1 MNKATTAAP
10 QLPPGTVI
18 DGTYTTGAVVR
29 ARLGSVT
36 YAATDL
42 SQGRVDV
49 TIHAPECFVSPVALE
64 RSLRELRQLEKIHA
78 PQVLRV
84 IDAGKLPRG
93 GIYEVHEPV
102 AGVPFAE
109 LGAIPP
115 AEVGPLIHE
124 IVLGLQA
131 AQKVGVLHR
140 NLGAEAVLRTER
152 GIKLTGFAVGDPQGG
167 VSFGAL
173 DCIAPEQVEGKNIDE
188 RTLVYNLAA
197 LTYRLLRGASLFTG
211 GDSGTQL
218 LQAAASLPPQE
229 SMPAPLFAALAK
241 DPKSRPNLLQKF
253 LAELD
258 EIVREFAN
266 FTQTS
271 GSDAP
276 EAMTDLREDRAAAIA
291 PKAGEGREER
301 DTLAALMTDP
311 DAPTQPSAPEGA
323 KPNPEAKPTPTRPA
337 IVTGPGTIAPPPS
350 LGKPPSLGA
359 PPSLGKPAVPS
370 PLAGLPSLGSL
381 PSLGKPPGAAPP
393 NLGAPPSLGG
403 PPNLGGPAAPSVAP
417 PSIGAPSAAPPAIST
432 SPAAASSGT
441 KPRTRGWTMFMEV
454 TEDEAG
460 ASPTPGVPAPGA
472 PVTPASL
479 APAASAASA
488 APMTAPMTAPAPV
501 AAAPLPV
508 PAPVPAPVQTPVQ
521 APAAPAG
528 EVKPST
534 RGWTM
539 IMDEPSEAEALG
551 LSTPA
556 AAATPPP
563 PSPTTRGW
571 TMLEELNDG
580 LPAAATPAVPAAA
593 AAAVAAPAGPPAE
606 VGVSQAPSSRGWT
619 MFMEA
624 ELQGAPKAE
633 EPIDAEPEFFDGP
646 VQTDSGTVV
655 AFAPSAAEPNASFT
669 RRAAEPVDDLSAQ
682 EPMTSFGA
690 RLRGE
695 VEEAAPVAPS
705 LDPASLP
712 SPAAEIPS
720 FAGNN
725 LGFAVGPATPATPVT
740 PVTPAERRP
749 PQPDALDADLDAD
762 PTSGGNSKLIVIGVV
777 VVVAIV
783 IAVVL
788 ATR

>member
-1 MNKATTAAP
+1 
-10 QLPPGTVI
+10 VI

-29 ARLGSVT
+29 SRLGSVT
-36 YAATDL
+36 YAATDA
-42 SQGRVDV
+42 SEARVDV
-49 TIHAPECFVSPVALE
+49 TIYAPECFVSPVALE
-64 RSLRELRQLEKIHA
+64 RSLREIRQLEKVHA

-102 AGVPFAE
+102 DGVPFAE

-115 AEVGPLIHE
+115 AEVASIVHE
-124 IVLGLQA
+124 VVTALQA

-140 NLGAEAVLRTER
+140 NLGAEAVLRTAG
-152 GIKLTGFAVGDPQGG
+152 GIKLAGFAVGDPQGG

-271 GSDAP
+271 SDETP
-276 EAMTDLREDRAAAIA
+276 EAMTDLREDRTAPMS
-291 PKAGEGREER
+291 PKAGEVREVN
-301 DTLAALMTDP
+301 DTLATLMTDP
-311 DAPTQPSAPEGA
+311 DAPKQPSAAPEGA
-323 KPNPEAKPTPTRPA
+323 KPNTTRPA
-337 IVTGPGTIAPPPS
+337 IVTGPGMITPPPS
-350 LGKPPSLGA
+350 LGKPPTLGA
-359 PPSLGKPAVPS
+359 PPSLGKAPVPS
-370 PLAGLPSLGSL
+370 PLAGLPSLGAL
-381 PSLGKPPGAAPP
+381 PSLGKPPGAPS
-393 NLGAPPSLGG
+393 LGAPPTIGAPTVG
-403 PPNLGGPAAPSVAP
+403 APSVP
-417 PSIGAPSAAPPAIST
+417 TFGAPSAAPPSIST
-432 SPAAASSGT
+432 TPTAAAATASAGA

-460 ASPTPGVPAPGA
+460 SSGTPGVPTPGA
-472 PVTPASL
+472 APVAPASL
-479 APAASAASA
+479 APSA
-488 APMTAPMTAPAPV
+488 APVVAAPIQAPV
-501 AAAPLPV
+501 
-508 PAPVPAPVQTPVQ
+508 PVQ
-521 APAAPAG
+521 APIPVAPIQAPIQAPVAPTPKA

-539 IMDEPSEAEALG
+539 IMDEPEDAAGLG

-556 AAATPPP
+556 AAAAPPP

-571 TMLEELNDG
+571 TMLEELNEG
-580 LPAAATPAVPAAA
+580 LPVAAAPV
-593 AAAVAAPAGPPAE
+593 APAPAPATPTPPAE

-624 ELQGAPKAE
+624 ELQGSPKPE
-633 EPIDAEPEFFDGP
+633 EPLEVEPEFYDGT

-655 AFAPSAAEPNASFT
+655 AFAPTAAEPNASF
-669 RRAAEPVDDLSAQ
+669 RRAAEPAVDLSAQ
-682 EPMTSFGA
+682 EPMRSFGS

-695 VEEAAPVAPS
+695 VEEAAPIAPS
-705 LDPASLP
+705 LDPVSVP
-712 SPAAEIPS
+712 SVSAEVPS

-725 LGFAVGPATPATPVT
+725 LGFAVATPT
-740 PVTPAERRP
+740 TPAAEPRRP
-749 PQPDALDADLDAD
+749 AQPDALDNDVESEA
-762 PTSGGNSKLIVIGVV
+762 SGGNSKMIVIGVV
-777 VVVAIV
+777 VVIAIV
-783 IAVVL
+783 VAVVL

>member
-1 MNKATTAAP
+1 MNSATTAAP

-29 ARLGSVT
+29 SRLGSVT
-36 YAATDL
+36 YAATDA
-42 SQGRVDV
+42 SQARVDV

-64 RSLRELRQLEKIHA
+64 RSLREIRQLEKVHA

-102 AGVPFAE
+102 DGVPLAE

-115 AEVGPLIHE
+115 GQVATIIHD
-124 IVLGLQA
+124 VVTGLQA

-140 NLGAEAVLRTER
+140 NLGAEAVLRTAE

-253 LAELD
+253 LGELD

-271 GSDAP
+271 ASDAP
-276 EAMTDLREDRAAAIA
+276 EAMTDLREDRAVAIS
-291 PKAGEGREER
+291 PKAGEVREVN
-301 DTLAALMTDP
+301 DTLATLMTDS
-311 DAPTQPSAPEGA
+311 DAPKQPSAAPEGA
-323 KPNPEAKPTPTRPA
+323 KPNPTRPA
-337 IVTGPGTIAPPPS
+337 IVTGPGMITPPPS
-350 LGKPPSLGA
+350 IGKPPTLGA
-359 PPSLGKPAVPS
+359 PPSIGKPAPVPS

-381 PSLGKPPGAAPP
+381 PSLGKPPGAPP
-393 NLGAPPSLGG
+393 SLGAPPTLGAPSLG
-403 PPNLGGPAAPSVAP
+403 APTVPSFGAPTAAP
-417 PSIGAPSAAPPAIST
+417 PSISSTPAA
-432 SPAAASSGT
+432 PAAAASASASASA

-460 ASPTPGVPAPGA
+460 NSATPGVPTPGA
-472 PVTPASL
+472 APVAPASL
-479 APAASAASA
+479 AP
-488 APMTAPMTAPAPV
+488 T
-501 AAAPLPV
+501 
-508 PAPVPAPVQTPVQ
+508 PAPVPVVAAPAPIQAPVAPLAPVAPVPVQ
-521 APAAPAG
+521 APVAPVAKA

-539 IMDEPSEAEALG
+539 IMDEPEDAAGLG

-556 AAATPPP
+556 AAAAPPP

-571 TMLEELNDG
+571 TMLEELNEG
-580 LPAAATPAVPAAA
+580 LPVAAIPVTPAPTPAAAPPVD
-593 AAAVAAPAGPPAE
+593 AGPN
-606 VGVSQAPSSRGWT
+606 QAPSSRGWT

-624 ELQGAPKAE
+624 ELQGSPKPE
-633 EPIDAEPEFFDGP
+633 ESLEVEPEFYDGP
-646 VQTDSGTVV
+646 VHTDSGTVV
-655 AFAPSAAEPNASFT
+655 AFAPTAAEPNASF
-669 RRAAEPVDDLSAQ
+669 RRAAAEPAADLSAQ
-682 EPMTSFGA
+682 EPMRSFGS

-705 LDPASLP
+705 LDPESAP
-712 SPAAEIPS
+712 SAAAEVPS

-725 LGFAVGPATPATPVT
+725 LGFAVSTPPV
-740 PVTPAERRP
+740 AERRP
-749 PQPDALDADLDAD
+749 AQPDALDSADAESE
-762 PTSGGNSKLIVIGVV
+762 TSSGGNNKLIVIGVV

-783 IAVVL
+783 VAVVL

>member
-1 MNKATTAAP
+1 MNSATTAAP

-18 DGTYTTGAVVR
+18 EGTYTTGAVVR
-29 ARLGSVT
+29 SRLGSVT
-36 YAATDL
+36 YAATDA
-42 SQGRVDV
+42 SQARVDV

-64 RSLRELRQLEKIHA
+64 RSLREIRQLEKVHA

-102 AGVPFAE
+102 DGVSFAE

-115 AEVGPLIHE
+115 SEVATVIHE
-124 IVLGLQA
+124 VVIGLQA

-140 NLGAEAVLRTER
+140 NLGAEAVLRTAE

-253 LAELD
+253 LGELD

-271 GSDAP
+271 ASEAP
-276 EAMTDLREDRAAAIA
+276 EAMTDLREDRAVAIS
-291 PKAGEGREER
+291 PKGGERREVN
-301 DTLAALMTDP
+301 DTLATLMTDS
-311 DAPTQPSAPEGA
+311 DAPKQPSAAPEGA
-323 KPNPEAKPTPTRPA
+323 KPNPTRPA
-337 IVTGPGTIAPPPS
+337 IVTGPGMITPPPS
-350 LGKPPSLGA
+350 IGKPPTLGA
-359 PPSLGKPAVPS
+359 PPSLGKAPVPS

-381 PSLGKPPGAAPP
+381 PSLGKPPGAPP
-393 NLGAPPSLGG
+393 SLGAPPTLG
-403 PPNLGGPAAPSVAP
+403 PPTIGAPTVPVPSFGAPTAPP
-417 PSIGAPSAAPPAIST
+417 PSIST
-432 SPAAASSGT
+432 TPTAPAAAAST
-441 KPRTRGWTMFMEV
+441 AAKPRTRGWTMFMEV

-460 ASPTPGVPAPGA
+460 SSGTPGVPTPGA
-472 PVTPASL
+472 APVSPASL
-479 APAASAASA
+479 APQNSPAPLPVVA
-488 APMTAPMTAPAPV
+488 APVPV
-501 AAAPLPV
+501 AAAPVAPLAPV
-508 PAPVPAPVQTPVQ
+508 APVAPVPVPVAPVAPV
-521 APAAPAG
+521 AKA

-539 IMDEPSEAEALG
+539 IMDEPEDAASLG

-556 AAATPPP
+556 AAAAPPP

-571 TMLEELNDG
+571 TMLEELNEG
-580 LPAAATPAVPAAA
+580 LPVAAVPVAPVPTPAAPPVEVP
-593 AAAVAAPAGPPAE
+593 
-606 VGVSQAPSSRGWT
+606 SQAPSSRGWT

-624 ELQGAPKAE
+624 ELQGGPKPE
-633 EPIDAEPEFFDGP
+633 EPLEVEPEFYEGT
-646 VQTDSGTVV
+646 VETDSGTVV
-655 AFAPSAAEPNASFT
+655 AFAPTADSPNASF
-669 RRAAEPVDDLSAQ
+669 RRAEPAVDLSAQ
-682 EPMTSFGA
+682 EPMRSFGS
-690 RLRGE
+690 RLRGD
-695 VEEAAPVAPS
+695 EEAAPVAPS
-705 LDPASLP
+705 LEPESRP
-712 SPAAEIPS
+712 SPAAEVPS

-725 LGFAVGPATPATPVT
+725 LGFAVSTPPV
-740 PVTPAERRP
+740 AERRP
-749 PQPDALDADLDAD
+749 AQPDALDSADAESEA
-762 PTSGGNSKLIVIGVV
+762 SGGNNKMIVIGVL

-783 IAVVL
+783 VAVVL